1 MAGVFYF
8 SSDDPGRRT
17 ATSLASGSLGSYL
30 WTMRAIL
37 WLLLTAVLSAGE
49 LKVGSPAPASRP
61 ETMLQGEAVKEFKKG
76 EVYVFECWASWCG
89 PCVAAIPHLD
99 ELHRKMAKRGVVIT
113 GVNVW
118 EAERDAASARRAR
131 DFLKAQGEKMSYRV
145 AIGGKEFI
153 KDWLTAADVNGIPH
167 AFVVA
172 EGKIAWSGHP
182 QQLTAEMLGDI
193 LTGSTLAAAPAITD
207 KIPSGRAGGPAAL
220 VPEDPE
226 MTAAR
231 AKLEALDAAL
241 RRRDWDAAE
250 KALGPAAGVLPK
262 AEGQEMREAVEAQI
276 ALGRGDPTKLYA
288 QLAKAADEEF
298 DDAEAMNEIAW
309 RLLTMKA
316 FAAKPNLALAEKCA
330 VQAVKLTKEEHA
342 DKLDTLARLR
352 WLQGKKEEAIRLQI
366 KAVDKA
372 EPGRMREEL
381 QKTLDALLKGVLPPA
396 EDETE
401 EPGR

>member
-1 MAGVFYF
+1 
-8 SSDDPGRRT
+8 
-17 ATSLASGSLGSYL
+17 
-30 WTMRAIL
+30 MRA
-37 WLLLTAVLSAGE
+37 LLLLLVSAALAAGE
-49 LKVGSPAPASRP
+49 LKPGSPAPASRP
-61 ETMLQGEAVKEFKKG
+61 ETMLQGEAVKDFKKG

-99 ELHRKMAKRGVVIT
+99 ALHRKMAKKGVVVT

-118 EAERDAASARRAR
+118 EAERDAASAQRAK
-131 DFLKAQGEKMSYRV
+131 DFLKAQGDKMSYRV
-145 AIGGKEFI
+145 ALGGKAFV
-153 KDWLTAADVNGIPH
+153 KDWLEAAGVNGIPH

-172 EGKIAWSGHP
+172 DGKIAWTGHP
-182 QQLTAEMLGDI
+182 QELTAELLGDI
-193 LTGSTLAAAPAITD
+193 LTGSPLAAAPALTD
-207 KIPSGRAGGPAAL
+207 KLPSDRPTKAVASTPD
-220 VPEDPE
+220 DPE
-226 MTAAR
+226 MAAAR
-231 AKLEALDAAL
+231 AKLEALDEAL

-262 AEGQEMREAVEAQI
+262 PEGQEMREAVEAQI

-288 QLAKAADEEF
+288 QLAKTAEEEF

-330 VQAVKLTKEEHA
+330 VQAVKLTKEEHS

-372 EPGRMREEL
+372 EAGRMREEL

-396 EDETE
+396 DDEE
-401 EPGR
+401 E